1 MTVIITKRTLRNPA
15 IALAGLLA
23 LAGCMPPP
31 ATAPA
36 TAPTTSGSTATAAS
50 PYAPPP
56 ARATPPA
63 PVITPPVEETPAPEP
78 VPAAP
83 SYSGPVDS
91 RTGMRQSAVVSVS
104 GNETRGY
111 SVIYRPK
118 NTEPASVDGAAAK
131 LCGDAGVA
139 SSRSNGGGG
148 ASAMP
153 GVNVMVVK
161 CGAT

>member
-1 MTVIITKRTLRNPA
+1 MTVTSPLRTTRKPA
-15 IALAGLLA
+15 LALAGLLA
-23 LAGCMPPP
+23 LAGCVPPP
-31 ATAPA
+31 AATTTA
-36 TAPTTSGSTATAAS
+36 TAPVTPGSSSTAGS

-56 ARATPPA
+56 ARTIPEPTTPPA
-63 PVITPPVEETPAPEP
+63 EVAPPA
-78 VPAAP
+78 PAAP

-104 GNETRGY
+104 GDATRGF

-118 NTEPASVDGAAAK
+118 NTEPASVEGAAAT

-139 SSRSNGGGG
+139 SSRTNSGGG

-153 GVNVMVVK
+153 GVNIMIVK
-161 CGAT
+161 CG

>member
-1 MTVIITKRTLRNPA
+1 MTVIITPRSLRNPTLA
-15 IALAGLLA
+15 FAGLLA

-36 TAPTTSGSTATAAS
+36 TAPSTAGSTATAAS

-56 ARATPPA
+56 ARATPA
-63 PVITPPVEETPAPEP
+63 PVITPPEEVTPAPEP
-78 VPAAP
+78 VPATP

-104 GNETRGY
+104 GNEARGY

-139 SSRSNGGGG
+139 SSRNNSGGG